1 MSTYHK
7 LIQKDW
13 VKNAL
18 LTIGAILCS
27 FLVSSLIMLV
37 VGYEP
42 IAAFSA
48 LWEGAFGSMP
58 AMANTLSKS
67 VPLIFT
73 GLAFAFASKG
83 GVFNIGGE
91 GQLYA
96 GAMAATLTVLALDG
110 MPRLVV
116 IPVAILAGAI
126 GGAAVGGVTGIIKA
140 KLNVNEVIV
149 AIMMNYIVLYA
160 TSYLVSYPFKE
171 EGAMTAQTVPMGEQY
186 MLTKLIDRTQLTSG
200 FILAVVVAII
210 LVVFFQKTRAGYN
223 IRIVGENKHAA
234 LASGV
239 SMSITAIATMSVSGA
254 LAGLAGV
261 TEVMGKSGRFTDGF
275 SNGFGFT
282 GIAVAVLANNN
293 PIAILFS
300 AILFGALEAGAMK
313 MSYSAGISSSMVLVI
328 QGMVIL
334 FVATPNLLRFAKKQK
349 GGK

>member
-1 MSTYHK
+1 MTTYHK
-7 LIQKDW
+7 LIQNDR
-13 VKNAL
+13 VKSTL
-18 LTIGAILCS
+18 VTLGAILCS
-27 FLVSSLIMLV
+27 FLVSSIIMFV
-37 VGYEP
+37 VGYQP
-42 IAAFSA
+42 IAAFTA
-48 LWEGAFGSMP
+48 LWEGSFGSVP
-58 AMANTLSKS
+58 AVANTLSKS
-67 VPLIFT
+67 IPLIFT

-83 GVFNIGGE
+83 GMFNIGGE

-126 GGAAVGGVTGIIKA
+126 GGAAIGGLIGAIKV

-149 AIMMNYIVLYA
+149 AIMMNYIVLYT

-171 EGAMTAQTVPMGEQY
+171 EGAMTAQTVPMGPQY
-186 MLTKLIDRTQLTSG
+186 MLTKLIPSTQLTSA
-200 FILAVVVAII
+200 FILAVIVAIV
-210 LVVFFQKTRAGYN
+210 LVIFFQGTRAGYN

-239 SMSITAIATMSVSGA
+239 SMSMTAIATMSVSGA

-293 PIAILFS
+293 PIAIIFS

-313 MSYSAGISSSMVLVI
+313 MSYTAGVSSSMVLVI

-334 FVATPNLLRFAKKQK
+334 FVATPNLLRLRKKQK